1 MTEELDLDL
10 DKIEGQSEE
19 KLKVKN
25 RFQTLSDKVKL
36 TAQEKEEALA
46 KVKSEE
52 EARTNAEKERDFY
65 KGFST
70 HASKYPSA
78 NDHQDKIWD
87 KVKAGYDIEDAM
99 VSVLNKEGKLTAP
112 APAKPTNIEGGSAP
126 TQMIGDKDPSQM
138 TTAEKFAA
146 LQELDK
152 SGELVKNLRGR

>member
-1 MTEELDLDL
+1 MPEDELNLDNL
-10 DKIEGQSEE
+10 EAQADK
-19 KLKVKN
+19 KLEIKN
-25 RFQTLSDKVKL
+25 RYQQLSDKVKL

-46 KVKSEE
+46 KVKAEG
-52 EARTNAEKERDFY
+52 EARTVAEKERDFY

-78 NDHQDKIWD
+78 TEHQDKIWD

-99 VSVLNKEGKLTAP
+99 VSVLNKEGKLTAS
-112 APAKPTNIEGGSAP
+112 APARPTNIEGGSAP
-126 TQMIGDKDPSQM
+126 TQMIGDKAPDQM

-152 SGELVKNLRGR
+152 SGELVKGLRGR